1 MRFRQWISPTY
12 KNLYDACLNQAPF
25 YSNETIKETRP
36 DHSYCRPWI
45 DDPTISTALPRVQL
59 FLNSTSINDSIID
72 IDDNQKLINENI
84 KNINW
89 TPTINTIIPDIFE
102 CLQQT
107 NENLTQEQQIF
118 IQDIRELINETH
130 IASLCCESNNCNVV
144 YWRLSIHHIVAKLYS
159 LLTLHSN
166 YKNLL
171 DWLHEYICK
180 TFDRISIG
188 HYVDLFQ
195 ILYDEY
201 PNIRS
206 LFIEK
211 MKSYSTTTTD
221 LNSYVYNKLL
231 QKPNDLTEE
240 VIYSISLSSLPIPI
254 VCLLIPGLIYG
265 SHTERIQFWQRNLS
279 QVAIVMLST
288 IIEKDNKSEQLQ
300 IQTAY
305 EDIITK
311 FNEIRQLYPNHHIMF
326 LGWNVGCILALKAA
340 LVCSVSSVICMSPPF
355 EALSEET
362 KNDFTQIN
370 ASILFITGE
379 KQYTNQIDHY
389 RQRLKSRNGLIEL
402 GQCDDKLYMS
412 ENGKYRFR
420 LTQQLIDKLIMEEI
434 LDFIII
440 ISPRSNRTP
449 FEEVD
454 DENKKKKT
462 EHVPST
468 TLSYIEDSE
477 EPFLYTGLNSNDITS
492 TTLTIPPEQDPNSI
506 FLNTILP
513 TSTSTR
519 KRKGSTLTNLLEND
533 RSTGTITT
541 NSSNTTTTTKRGRH
555 RTKNLPPIDDMEW
568 APDKEKRPIKSTNK
582 KQNKQT
588 IPPPTSTTSIL
599 NTLLQLPSNQPKQR
613 INETNIIKTIHQQPS
628 FVNTVLSSNPFH

>member
-118 IQDIRELINETH
+118 IQDICELINETH

-240 VIYSISLSSLPIPI
+240 VIYSITLSSLPIPI

-265 SHTERIQFWQRNLS
+265 SHMERIQFWQRNLS

-288 IIEKDNKSEQLQ
+288 MIEKDNKSEQLQ

>member
-240 VIYSISLSSLPIPI
+240 SLLPIPI

-311 FNEIRQLYPNHHIMF
+311 FNE
-326 LGWNVGCILALKAA
+326 
-340 LVCSVSSVICMSPPF
+340 
-355 EALSEET
+355 
-362 KNDFTQIN
+362 
-370 ASILFITGE
+370 
-379 KQYTNQIDHY
+379 
-389 RQRLKSRNGLIEL
+389 
-402 GQCDDKLYMS
+402 
-412 ENGKYRFR
+412 
-420 LTQQLIDKLIMEEI
+420 
-434 LDFIII
+434 
-440 ISPRSNRTP
+440 
-449 FEEVD
+449 
-454 DENKKKKT
+454 
-462 EHVPST
+462 
-468 TLSYIEDSE
+468 
-477 EPFLYTGLNSNDITS
+477 
-492 TTLTIPPEQDPNSI
+492 
-506 FLNTILP
+506 
-513 TSTSTR
+513 
-519 KRKGSTLTNLLEND
+519 
-533 RSTGTITT
+533 
-541 NSSNTTTTTKRGRH
+541 
-555 RTKNLPPIDDMEW
+555 
-568 APDKEKRPIKSTNK
+568 
-582 KQNKQT
+582 
-588 IPPPTSTTSIL
+588 
-599 NTLLQLPSNQPKQR
+599 
-613 INETNIIKTIHQQPS
+613 
-628 FVNTVLSSNPFH
+628 VN